1 MRLSNLAVVDPFLT
15 CMRST
20 ARMFSRH
27 VTCGSG
33 ILLLLLSLF
42 CVRSAWSQD
51 RFYNYYDEGLEFME
65 KGDWLRAIEALKSAI
80 SLEYEDT
87 KRKRTYGTKFI
98 QYFPHRELGI
108 AYYNLGEA
116 ESARKELALSLAYK
130 KSKKAKQ
137 YLEKLGSGSAGSKP
151 IVVEKKPPKV
161 DKKAEE
167 DKKKQLAK
175 IQAENKKLKEREKAL
190 EKEKALLAKKEA
202 KKAADLKKQLEEVE
216 KKKKKLEEE
225 RIKLEKKKQLESKKE
240 SGNKARVPVGALTY
254 DPGMVTQV
262 GSRLSMAVLPF
273 EIKGSASDIGMT
285 VSETIITQL
294 VNLRRFKVLERSAMD
309 KVLQEQDFIMSDM
322 VTDETAVELGKL
334 AGADAIIVGSVSSLD
349 EYVKVSARVIDIET
363 AETIVAKEE
372 QASSNNIESI
382 EASVGKVAIAI
393 YNDLPLVEGY
403 VVQVEADQ
411 VFLDLGSEKG
421 IRKGTKCV
429 VFKEGKEIKHPVTG
443 EILGKKV
450 TKLGE
455 VVVVQVQEKLS
466 IAKFV
471 EGKSHDKIS
480 AGDRV
485 VVK

>member
-1 MRLSNLAVVDPFLT
+1 MSLRDLVWLTAAVSNLNRCLRNIQRRF
-15 CMRST
+15 RN
-20 ARMFSRH
+20 
-27 VTCGSG
+27 SG
-33 ILLLLLSLF
+33 PLSILLLLLF
-42 CVRSAWSQD
+42 FPESACPQD
-51 RFYNYYDEGLEFME
+51 RFYNYYDEGVEYME
-65 KGDWLRAIEALKSAI
+65 KGDWLRAIEAFKSAI

-87 KRKRTYGTKFI
+87 KKKRTYGTKFI

-108 AYYNLGEA
+108 AYYNLGED
-116 ESARKELALSLAYK
+116 ESARKELELSLAYK
-130 KSKKAKQ
+130 KSKEAKK
-137 YLEKLGSGSAGSKP
+137 YLSDLGGPSAGSKP
-151 IVVEKKPPKV
+151 ILTEKEELKADKEAEEKKKL
-161 DKKAEE
+161 E
-167 DKKKQLAK
+167 LAK
-175 IQAENKKLKEREKAL
+175 IEEEHKELKEREEAL
-190 EKEKALLAKKEA
+190 EKEKALLAKKEE
-202 KKAADLKKQLEEVE
+202 KKQADLKKKLEQVEKE
-216 KKKKKLEEE
+216 KKKIEED
-225 RIKLEKKKQLESKKE
+225 RKKLEKKKQLEVSKK
-240 SGNKARVPVGALTY
+240 SGSEAKLPAGALTY
-254 DPGMVTQV
+254 DPGRVTQV

-273 EIKGSASDIGMT
+273 EFKGSAEDVGMT

-309 KVLQEQDFIMSDM
+309 KVLQEQDFIMSDL

-349 EYVKVSARVIDIET
+349 NYVKVSARVIDIET
-363 AETIVAKEE
+363 AETVVAKEE
-372 QASSNNIESI
+372 QAAGADIASI

-403 VVQVEADQ
+403 VVQVESDQ

-429 VFKEGKEIKHPVTG
+429 LFKEGKEIKHPVTG
-443 EILGKKV
+443 EILGRKV

-471 EGKSHDKIS
+471 EGKSHEKVS
-480 AGDRV
+480 SGDRV